1 MPIRLSEAMII
12 ESMDGKL
19 YPYLYMRVTQN
30 LGGMHGDIQ
39 SSLDTLE
46 FKNGEQVEYFRN
58 ITIIL

>member
-1 MPIRLSEAMII
+1 MII